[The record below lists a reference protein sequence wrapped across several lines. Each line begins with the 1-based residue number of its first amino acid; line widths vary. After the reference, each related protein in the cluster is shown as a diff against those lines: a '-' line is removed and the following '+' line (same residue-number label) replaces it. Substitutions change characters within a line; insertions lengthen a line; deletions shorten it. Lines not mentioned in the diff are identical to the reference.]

1 MFFACRWSEHLFP
14 QTKHNYMNQDINGY
28 VVFSEEPISKVK
40 KNDSPNCI
48 VGDFKETKL
57 SKLIVPA
64 DQVNMT
70 WREENELVI
79 KNELKKEE
87 LGGRHGESNI
97 QRFVEPKDF

>member
-1 MFFACRWSEHLFP
+1 MS
-14 QTKHNYMNQDINGY
+14 TDKNGFIHFNDE
-28 VVFSEEPISKVK
+28 VISKK
-40 KNDSPNCI
+40 PARSIPPNCI
-48 VGDFKETKL
+48 TGNFKETAL
-57 SKLIVPA
+57 SKLIVPSNQI
-64 DQVNMT
+64 DRT